1 MYLGISLFN
10 SYGYAV
16 EEQFNETYPDLIL
29 KQKINDEKV
38 LLRHYQSTL
47 KLMNDHSEF
56 KKTGETLY
64 PFSGSIDLKEE
75 YEKAQKM
82 MFLS

>member
-10 SYGYAV
+10 SYGYAF

-47 KLMNDHSEF
+47 KLMNNHSEF
-56 KKTGETLY
+56 KKTGENVIS
-64 PFSGSIDLKEE
+64 F
-75 YEKAQKM
+75 QW
-82 MFLS
+82 FH